1 MAGEIQLNS
10 TTALTEDTGAITL
23 NNVNSATNRTNLG
36 LGSIATQ
43 ASGSIDIDGGAI
55 DGVTIGTNS
64 AATDVRVDNLKL
76 DGNTISS
83 TNTDGNIVL
92 DPNGTGNVLLGNF
105 TLDADQTVGAG
116 QDNMVLTYD
125 YAQGT
130 IGLEAAANA
139 GTIASQD
146 SDAVAITGGS
156 ITGTEFDLKSTG
168 TSVYKSNGST
178 AVISESGGTATLNN
192 VTLGSSVVFP
202 SGIIIGSAF
211 NNYTDTTSTAVGS
224 NNGFVDCTGSETYLT
239 IKSTSSKFYVVWM
252 NSLSNATS
260 GGRGV
265 LNVYY
270 KKTDS
275 GGSGGSY
282 VSITGVTSGANL
294 GVTQSSQPHD
304 SNSNDTFTG
313 MLEISNQSQSVG
325 DRLYCKVMIA
335 AALAGRTIRNNRNA
349 DAGNAYNHRTI
360 SSLQIFEVAQ

>member
-92 DPNGTGNVLLGNF
+92 DPNGTGNVLLGNL

-192 VTLGSSVVFP
+192 VTLGSGVVFP
-202 SGIIIGSAF
+202 SDHVIQVVQAKKTTGQSIGSTVTAISGLSQSILVKENSKVLICINLGMVCSPAGADAF
-211 NNYTDTTSTAVGS
+211 FYLYRGGSALSGTTHTDSTTNAHTFGQYIDNSSQYTPVSFMYLDESITSAGTYTYQPYAKSGSGTSITINRRAADT
-224 NNGFVDCTGSETYLT
+224 
-239 IKSTSSKFYVVWM
+239 W
-252 NSLSNATS
+252 S
-260 GGRGV
+260 GG
-265 LNVYY
+265 
-270 KKTDS
+270 
-275 GGSGGSY
+275 
-282 VSITGVTSGANL
+282 
-294 GVTQSSQPHD
+294 
-304 SNSNDTFTG
+304 
-313 MLEISNQSQSVG
+313 IS
-325 DRLYCKVMIA
+325 
-335 AALAGRTIRNNRNA
+335 TIILMEFSA
-349 DAGNAYNHRTI
+349 
-360 SSLQIFEVAQ
+360 